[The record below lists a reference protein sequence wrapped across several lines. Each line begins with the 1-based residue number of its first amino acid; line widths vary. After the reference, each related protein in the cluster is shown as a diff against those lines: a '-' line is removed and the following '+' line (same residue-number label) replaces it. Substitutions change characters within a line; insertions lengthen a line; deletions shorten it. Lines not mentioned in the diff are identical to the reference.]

1 MAPAFINTKAK
12 LLTFRGSTYSIDFS
26 QNNIILLYY
35 NNPNYSSIEVTLP
48 TESSVARQFGL
59 SSLPTDFAATVIFR
73 VRTGSKR
80 IILKGIYNQN
90 EGTQDYAMEQGDSVM
105 LLITKADGFRY
116 QIINY
121 SS

>member
-1 MAPAFINTKAK
+1 M
-12 LLTFRGSTYSIDFS
+12 
-26 QNNIILLYY
+26 LYY
-35 NNPNYSSIEVTLP
+35 NNPNYSNIEVTLP

-116 QIINY
+116 QILNY
-121 SS
+121 TS